1 MCDRPGSKTRKRRAP
16 GVAGLCFCA
25 LITALMGLAAGGAGA
40 ALPEESEAEAGTGAG
55 PGPLTPVE
63 RPIEDE
69 LILQVW
75 FGRYILSDGIIG
87 YLHRG
92 GVLLPLGEITRLID
106 FPIIVD
112 PVEGQAEGWFLS
124 ENRRVFL
131 DITDGEAWPA
141 FGHIAAEAELRAMM
155 R

>member
-1 MCDRPGSKTRKRRAP
+1 MARGVRA
-16 GVAGLCFCA
+16 ALLLCA
-25 LITALMGLAAGGAGA
+25 LISLAAGPAGA
-40 ALPEESEAEAGTGAG
+40 VVAEEEELDSAADNGQIE
-55 PGPLTPVE
+55 PVE

-69 LILQVW
+69 LILVVR

-131 DITDGEAWPA
+131 DIRRGEVVVE
-141 FGHIAAEAELRAMM
+141 GRREAISTIPLA
-155 R
+155 